1 MDFFLFLFLHPSSF
15 CLETPLWI
23 RDSPLFRFLVAVS
36 WGRGVL
42 YLSAISII
50 ISTFIRLHSLRSSDH
65 FWALPASNVHLPAFT
80 AVFVLHSLSR
90 LPPPLPRSVQHF
102 PTSVTGAWTLP
113 LSVLDD
119 LHLRG
124 CRIWTRDLCHCSLAL
139 YHLSHP
145 SPVWAPH
152 PPSEPPIPQSEPPS
166 KNYRIF
172 CFMKTTEFSV
182 LRKLQNIML
191 RKNFRIFCL
200 AKTIEYVV

>member
-145 SPVWAPH
+145 SPNINEIFYSYFGFKISWWWPILLYVSGGVACWCHGGQH
-152 PPSEPPIPQSEPPS
+152 PGA
-166 KNYRIF
+166 RG
-172 CFMKTTEFSV
+172 
-182 LRKLQNIML
+182 
-191 RKNFRIFCL
+191 
-200 AKTIEYVV
+200 

>member
-145 SPVWAPH
+145 SPNE
-152 PPSEPPIPQSEPPS
+152 SML
-166 KNYRIF
+166 N
-172 CFMKTTEFSV
+172 SV
-182 LRKLQNIML
+182 FLF
-191 RKNFRIFCL
+191 RKNGVKISCPPL
-200 AKTIEYVV
+200 SCNP

>member
-145 SPVWAPH
+145 SPKRATHLFSLLILRFQFNFLLSIFMEFYPVFC
-152 PPSEPPIPQSEPPS
+152 PIFLLVVSFS
-166 KNYRIF
+166 NGNSTYR
-172 CFMKTTEFSV
+172 K
-182 LRKLQNIML
+182 
-191 RKNFRIFCL
+191 
-200 AKTIEYVV
+200 